1 MPHTHGAHNAN
12 GGITAPQT
20 EEIVSLLRVHVS
32 SGSVSEVARMKL
44 DPSCF
49 LVDDIFPSSVE
60 HHFFLVKTTISIP
73 IHRLQVHVDSIFSAP
88 AGKKYINYGIVK
100 KKHKKKHWNID

>member
-1 MPHTHGAHNAN
+1 MDGIAGKLDISQKSNILGIKCYKMMGVPHTHGAHNAN

-49 LVDDIFPSSVE
+49 LVDDIFSIVSWT
-60 HHFFLVKTTISIP
+60 HFFP
-73 IHRLQVHVDSIFSAP
+73 GEDN
-88 AGKKYINYGIVK
+88 YINPYT
-100 KKHKKKHWNID
+100 